1 MNDDTQAKLDAKR
14 GIYLVGFSGTGKS
27 TIARLI
33 AEQRHWPAYDLDHLI
48 VERSGMTI
56 PLIFQREG
64 EEGFRTR
71 ETEALHEVSAQGPF
85 VIATGGGAVIRTEN
99 RQLMARRGWIVC
111 LEGRA
116 ETLHVRIQQQLKK
129 AEPDAIRPM
138 LDAIYPLDQVRSLK
152 YSRQSLYALADW
164 IVQTDRLTPE
174 QVADEVIRAADLL
187 EQSSIELTDSAPPG
201 LPIRHSLNPDSPPP
215 VVVAAGPWPYSVIVG
230 WNHLSTL
237 GEQLKRLLPMAH
249 RAALLTDDHAWAR
262 VGKTV
267 QQSLTASGI
276 ESHVKSISPDERI
289 KTAEEVSAIY
299 DWLLSIRLRRHDV
312 IVIIGGGA
320 IDDLGG
326 FAASTYMRGVPLIKV
341 PTSLE
346 GMVDSSIGGK
356 TALNHPRAR
365 NLVGTFF
372 HPRLV
377 LSDVSLLLE
386 ESPAEL
392 RSAWAEVVKYGMLE
406 RSLLRD
412 EEVRNLFF
420 DELELRAEQ
429 LKKLDKQTLLNVVAR
444 CVALKAQVVAG
455 DERDSGQY
463 RILLNYGHTVAHA
476 LETITNYQLLH
487 GEAVAI
493 GMAMEARIAV
503 RMGLAQPE
511 VEIRQNRLLQ
521 QFGLPTRLPA
531 IPHDELLDLIRRD
544 KKVFGEAPRWILPM
558 EIGRARVLNTV
569 NEDDILAAM
578 RENSELSKSGMPQP

>member
-1 MNDDTQAKLDAKR
+1 MKEMKDDTLAESKPKR

-33 AEQRHWPAYDLDHLI
+33 AERMHWPAYDLDQI
-48 VERSGMTI
+48 IAERSGMTI

-64 EEGFRTR
+64 EEGFRVR
-71 ETEALHEVSAQGPF
+71 ESEALHAVSAQGPF

-99 RQLMARRGWIVC
+99 RQFMSNRGWIIC

-116 ETLHVRIQQQLKK
+116 ETLHVRIQQQLKM
-129 AEPDAIRPM
+129 ADPDAIRPM
-138 LDAIYPLDQVRSLK
+138 LDAVYPLDQVRSLK
-152 YSRQSLYALADW
+152 HSRQSIYVLADW
-164 IVQTDRLTPE
+164 TVHTDRLTPE
-174 QVADEVIRAADLL
+174 QVADEVTRAADLL
-187 EQSSIELTDSAPPG
+187 ERSTVESIDSASAG
-201 LPIRHSLNPDSPPP
+201 TAIRHSLNPDSPPP
-215 VVVAAGPWPYSVIVG
+215 VLVAAGPWHYSVFVG
-230 WNHLSTL
+230 WNHLPSL

-249 RAALLTDDHAWAR
+249 RAAVLTDDDAWQR
-262 VGKTV
+262 VGSKV
-267 QQSLTASGI
+267 QDSLTSAGI
-276 ESHVKSISPDERI
+276 ETHVKSISPEERI
-289 KTAEEVSAIY
+289 KTSEEVSTIY

-356 TALNHPRAR
+356 TALNHPSAR
-365 NLVGTFF
+365 NLIGTFF

-377 LSDVSLLLE
+377 LSDVSLLRE

-406 RSLLRD
+406 CSLLRD
-412 EEVRNLFF
+412 QEVRNLFF

-429 LKKLDKQTLLNVVAR
+429 LKNLEKQTLLDVVAR

-463 RILLNYGHTVAHA
+463 RIFLNYGHTVAHA
-476 LETITNYQLLH
+476 LETVTDYQLLH

-493 GMAMEARIAV
+493 GMAVEARISV
-503 RMGLAQPE
+503 RLGFAPPD
-511 VEIRQNRLLQ
+511 VEARQNRLLQ
-521 QFGLPTRLPA
+521 QFGLPTHLPA
-531 IPHDELLDLIRRD
+531 VSQDRLLDLIQRD
-544 KKVFGEAPRWILPM
+544 KKVFGDVPRWILPIG
-558 EIGRARVLNTV
+558 IGRAKVSSAV
-569 NEDDILAAM
+569 SDCEILAAL
-578 RENSELSKSGMPQP
+578 RETSN

>member
-1 MNDDTQAKLDAKR
+1 MNDDTQAQLSAKR

-27 TIARLI
+27 TIAHLI
-33 AEQRHWPAYDLDHLI
+33 AEKQHWPAYDLDQI
-48 VERSGMTI
+48 VVERSGMTI
-56 PLIFQREG
+56 PLIFQHEG
-64 EEGFRTR
+64 EEGFRIR
-71 ETEALHEVSAQGPF
+71 ETEALHEVSAQSPF

-116 ETLHVRIQQQLKK
+116 ETLHARIRQQLKK

-138 LDAIYPLDQVRSLK
+138 LDAVYPLEQVRSLK
-152 YSRQSLYALADW
+152 YSRQPLYALADW

-174 QVADEVIRAADLL
+174 QVADEVIRAAYLL
-187 EQSSIELTDSAPPG
+187 EHSSVELADSPP
-201 LPIRHSLNPDSPPP
+201 PEVPVRHSLNPDSPPP
-215 VVVAAGPWPYSVIVG
+215 VVVAAGPWPYSVLVG
-230 WNHLSTL
+230 WNHLSAL
-237 GEQLKRLLPMAH
+237 GEQLKRLLPLAH
-249 RAALLTDDHAWAR
+249 RAAVLTDDNAWAR
-262 VGKTV
+262 VGKNV
-267 QQSLTASGI
+267 QHSLASSGI
-276 ESHVKSISPDERI
+276 ESHVKSISPEERI
-289 KTAEEVSAIY
+289 KTSEEVSAIY

-312 IVIIGGGA
+312 IVIVGGGA

-412 EEVRNLFF
+412 REVRNLFF
-420 DELELRAEQ
+420 DELELRAQQ
-429 LKKLDKQTLLNVVAR
+429 LMNLDKQTILDVVAR
-444 CVALKAQVVAG
+444 CVALKAQVVAA

-476 LETITNYQLLH
+476 LETITDYRLLH

-493 GMAMEARIAV
+493 GMAVEARIAV
-503 RMGLAQPE
+503 RIGLARPE
-511 VEIRQNRLLQ
+511 VEVRQNRLLR

-531 IPHDELLDLIRRD
+531 IPQDELLDLIRRD
-544 KKVFGEAPRWILPM
+544 KKVFGEAPRWILPT
-558 EIGRARVLNTV
+558 EIGRARVMNTV
-569 NEDDILAAM
+569 SDNDILAAL
-578 RENSELSKSGMPQP
+578 RENSDLGVSDVPQS

>member
-1 MNDDTQAKLDAKR
+1 MNDVTEADLCTKR

-33 AEQRHWPAYDLDHLI
+33 AEKQHWPVYDLDQII

-64 EEGFRTR
+64 EEGFRIR
-71 ETEALHEVSAQGPF
+71 ETEALHAVSAEGPF

-99 RQLMARRGWIVC
+99 RQLMARRGWTVC

-116 ETLHVRIQQQLKK
+116 ETLHIRIQHQLKK
-129 AEPDAIRPM
+129 ADPDAIRPM
-138 LDAIYPLDQVRSLK
+138 LDAVYPLDQVRSLK

-164 IVQTDRLTPE
+164 IVQTDRLTPG

-187 EQSSIELTDSAPPG
+187 EHSSVPFADSAPPG
-201 LPIRHSLNPDSPPP
+201 APIRHSLNPDSPPP
-215 VVVAAGPWPYSVIVG
+215 VVVAAGPWPYSVVVG

-237 GEQLKRLLPMAH
+237 GEQLKRLLPLAH
-249 RAALLTDDHAWAR
+249 RAAVLTDDNAWAR
-262 VGKTV
+262 VGKKV
-267 QQSLTASGI
+267 QESLTSSGI
-276 ESHVKSISPDERI
+276 ESHIKSISPEERI
-289 KTAEEVSAIY
+289 KTAEEVSAVY

-346 GMVDSSIGGK
+346 GMVDGSIGGK

-365 NLVGTFF
+365 NLIGTFF

-386 ESPAEL
+386 ESPVEL
-392 RSAWAEVVKYGMLE
+392 RSGWAEVVKYGMLE

-412 EEVRNLFF
+412 EEVQTLFF
-420 DELELRAEQ
+420 DELESRADQ
-429 LKKLDKQTLLNVVAR
+429 IKKLQKQTILNVVAR

-463 RILLNYGHTVAHA
+463 RILLNYGHTIAHA

-493 GMAMEARIAV
+493 GMAVEARIAV
-503 RMGLAQPE
+503 RMGLARPE
-511 VEIRQNRLLQ
+511 VEVRQNRLLQ
-521 QFGLPTRLPA
+521 QFGLPTRLPR
-531 IPHDELLDLIRRD
+531 ISQNELLDLIRRD
-544 KKVFGEAPRWILPM
+544 KKVFGETPRWILPM
-558 EIGRARVLNTV
+558 EIGRARVV
-569 NEDDILAAM
+569 NSVKDDDILIAL
-578 RENSELSKSGMPQP
+578 REISDLSMSGAPQS